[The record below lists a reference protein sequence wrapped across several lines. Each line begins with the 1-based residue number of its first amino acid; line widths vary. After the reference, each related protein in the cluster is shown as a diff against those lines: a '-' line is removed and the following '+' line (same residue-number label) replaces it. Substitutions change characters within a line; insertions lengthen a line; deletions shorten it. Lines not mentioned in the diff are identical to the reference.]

1 MRRLITN
8 DRARVGKWVAE
19 RVGRSTPWTDAAALG
34 LEKDGELV
42 AGIVIDGYVPNAR
55 GSMHCAIERK
65 GMNKDFLYACF
76 DYAFNFLNL
85 KVLLN
90 PVSENNPASMR
101 FTEHIGFKEISRI
114 PEAWDGKETL
124 VLYQLSKADC
134 KWINVLTCNQQRIIA
149 QEI

>member
-8 DRARVGKWVAE
+8 DRARVGAWVAE
-19 RVGRSTPWTDAAALG
+19 RVGRDTPWTTEAALG

-55 GSMHCAIERK
+55 GSMHCAIDKR
-65 GMNKDFLYACF
+65 GMNKEFLYACF

-90 PVSENNPASMR
+90 PVSESNKASMR

-114 PEAWDGKETL
+114 PEAWDGNETL
-124 VLYQLSKADC
+124 VLYQLRRDEC
-134 KWINVLTCNQQRIIA
+134 RHINS
-149 QEI
+149 